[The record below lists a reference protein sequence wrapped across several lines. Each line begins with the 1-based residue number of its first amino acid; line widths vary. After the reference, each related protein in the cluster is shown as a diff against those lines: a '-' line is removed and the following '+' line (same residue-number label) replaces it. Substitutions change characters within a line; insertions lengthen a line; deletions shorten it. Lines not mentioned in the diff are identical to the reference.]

1 MGTSRTKGSTVLIFI
16 LVCLAS
22 WAVGKDSSYFE
33 PGPLRTNASGVFHSI
48 VFGET
53 YTQSKLVLTT
63 IEVPSNLSH
72 PCVGLLAL
80 TKTTQKGN
88 PMYAMTRTTPRT
100 IPNVPKR

>member
-1 MGTSRTKGSTVLIFI
+1 MGIAVLNIT
-16 LVCLAS
+16 LARPALS
-22 WAVGKDSSYFE
+22 DVGNRRSYFE
-33 PGPLRTNASGVFHSI
+33 PWLLMTNDTGVFHSI

-53 YTQSKLVLTT
+53 YTQSELVLTT

-72 PCVGLLAL
+72 PGVGLLAL